1 MGLLNNVSK
10 YKKQSGSNSL
20 LALEMKWNII
30 YGTFTQFLL
39 VDTTGTM

>member
-1 MGLLNNVSK
+1 MGLLSNVSK
-10 YKKQSGSNSL
+10 YKKQSSSDSL

-39 VDTTGTM
+39 VDTTGTL